1 MSQKIEILDVLP
13 IGYMVKNLTRNIK
26 QFIPKEL
33 MLKRMQWGLYE
44 VINKNKL
51 FLK

>member
-13 IGYMVKNLTRNIK
+13 IGYKVKNITRNIK

-33 MLKRMQWGLYE
+33 MLKRIKWGLYD
-44 VINKNKL
+44 VINKNKFSL
-51 FLK
+51 G